1 MKLKTG
7 TWVVVAD
14 GGRGILL
21 VNIGTAARPELKA
34 RQVWDLE
41 NPRTSEQGRDRPP
54 RAVMPSGSRRAAHEP
69 ADIHS
74 QNEDRFIDGIVAA
87 LEDDAAKGLFRQIAI
102 FAPPAALGRF
112 RKSASEDLTR
122 RVIAWIDK
130 DLTKQPVP
138 EITTAV
144 VKALES

>member
-1 MKLKTG
+1 MGPRKPPRTG
-7 TWVVVAD
+7 D
-14 GGRGILL
+14 
-21 VNIGTAARPELKA
+21 AARP
-34 RQVWDLE
+34 
-41 NPRTSEQGRDRPP
+41 PPP

-130 DLTKQPVP
+130 DLT
-138 EITTAV
+138 
-144 VKALES
+144 